1 MWFLYLH
8 RNTGSGDGSGGVV
21 LGGEDVA
28 AGPGNLSTKG
38 NEGLN
43 EDSSLDGHVK
53 TTSNA
58 GTGERLV
65 SGVSATDGH
74 QTGHLNLGE
83 LDLAATE
90 GGQGLEDGQQSE
102 HDSIFGTLE
111 TRTMSATLNW

>member
-1 MWFLYLH
+1 M
-8 RNTGSGDGSGGVV
+8 V

-28 AGPGNLSTKG
+28 AGPGNLGTKG
-38 NEGLN
+38 NEGLD
-43 EDSSLDGHVK
+43 EDSSLNGHVE
-53 TTSNA
+53 TTSDA

-74 QTGHLNLGE
+74 QTGHFNLGE

-90 GGQGLEDGQQSE
+90 GGQGLGDGQQSE
-102 HDSIFGTLE
+102 YDSIFGTLE